1 MCRSPTRT
9 VRERAQISR
18 SLRCT
23 RRSRWAEDMTNT
35 FNYIPQKPRRILS
48 ESFIREHSASS
59 RETRSSGTSSFLS
72 CTLTT
77 TVQWLSLDISEF
89 YTKQSDCMYHQI
101 YDWSRY
107 AKIVW
112 WCDTVSSNT
121 KMEQKEWD
129 GFAKKRSECNDA
141 TVIFSCTRIL
151 LINKAYICLRIS
163 LFIGIHFLLWG
174 IRRKE
179 TIEKTENTEND
190 CMEYCPKAQF
200 GLVFESEAYFRSPIL
215 IVLLHFPSARLKRSL
230 GVEEG

>member
-9 VRERAQISR
+9 ARERAQISR

-200 GLVFESEAYFRSPIL
+200 GLVFESEAFVSTVLSMNIFRIYG
-215 IVLLHFPSARLKRSL
+215 IFVLQFW
-230 GVEEG
+230 